1 MNYDIET
8 FLNFEIIIL
17 GFLSGRVLVLGPVK
31 VAFLFCFGFFGY
43 FFLISPDWF
52 LVPWKWLKFTNLQKQ
67 YFL

>member
-52 LVPWKWLKFTNLQKQ
+52 LVP
-67 YFL
+67 